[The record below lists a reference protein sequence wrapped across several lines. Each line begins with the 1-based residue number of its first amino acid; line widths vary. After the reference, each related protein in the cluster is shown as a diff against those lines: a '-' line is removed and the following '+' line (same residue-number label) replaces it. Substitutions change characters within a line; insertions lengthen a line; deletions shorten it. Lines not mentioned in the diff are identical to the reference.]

1 MLKIFKIISFFLIFA
16 STADLY
22 AQYKEASK
30 FYKNFHPPRIFSVE
44 VSSTIAIGQSQSIFL
59 FFDNQFTLYQKP
71 QEFIS
76 LKTGIGL
83 GYMRNSFGKLATLAL
98 PLQLIYAIGKNGHF
112 FETSLGGRLNF
123 GFSLGSNLQVVP
135 FLVPTIGY
143 RYQIPGKVFFTFY
156 SAVQYHPNL
165 GISPFLGLGVGY
177 DY

>member
-1 MLKIFKIISFFLIFA
+1 MKFTLKLVVFFFIFA
-16 STADLY
+16 VSAKLN
-22 AQYKEASK
+22 AQFSETDK
-30 FYKNFHPPRIFSVE
+30 FFKNFHPIRIFSVE
-44 VSSTIAIGQSQSIFL
+44 VSSTIAIGSTQSIFL
-59 FFDNQFTLYQKP
+59 YFDNQYTLYQKP

-83 GYMRNSFGKLATLAL
+83 GYMQSSFGKLATLGL

-123 GFSLGSNLQVVP
+123 GFSLGTNIQVIP
-135 FLVPTIGY
+135 FLIPTIGY
-143 RYQIPGKVFFTFY
+143 RYQIPRKVYFNVY
-156 SAVQYHPNL
+156 SAVQYHPNF